1 MVSKK
6 GWMLRGYMN
15 ECISYNVIIKES
27 NDEESGVNR
36 AKMAY
41 MSTRVALAMVGSA
54 LLIHLL

>member
-1 MVSKK
+1 
-6 GWMLRGYMN
+6 MLRGYMN

>member
-1 MVSKK
+1 
-6 GWMLRGYMN
+6 MLRGYMN
-15 ECISYNVIIKES
+15 ERISYNVIIKES

-36 AKMAY
+36 AKKMAY